1 MSNLKSHRPVPPFSL
16 PLEGRL
22 LAHRRILVELL
33 RDLPPARRA
42 EMLDWLDEGAIYRVL
57 DVDTDAAPGEGPGD
71 RIEQELARADEFQ
84 VLRRLVRTASD

>member
-57 DVDTDAAPGEGPGD
+57 DVDPGAASGEGPGEG
-71 RIEQELARADEFQ
+71 IEQELARADEFQ